1 MLNGAGTRVDLS
13 PAKQLLLKKRLQG
26 QAVRTAQD
34 SVIPRCERSGRAP
47 LSFAQQRLWFLDQ
60 LAPGSPVYNISEG
73 MHLVGPL
80 DVPALGRSLKEIV
93 RRHEAVRTTFRAIDG
108 QPYQIISPAADLI
121 MGKVNLSHLPERER
135 EAEVSRLMVA
145 EAEKPFDLTTD
156 LMLRATLVHLT
167 PKEHVLLLTMHHI
180 AADAWSMG
188 VLYRELSALYG
199 AFVDAKKPYIET
211 LKSGKG
217 DSADDKKYRG
227 LMPLVGDP
235 LPYGLDANLRSIE
248 AMLTY
253 GLQQN
258 LIPKRMPL
266 EEAFVDPRS
275 GK

>member
-1 MLNGAGTRVDLS
+1 MLNGAGTRMDLS

-26 QAVRTAQD
+26 QAGRTAQD

-80 DVPALGRSLKEIV
+80 DVPALGQSLKEIV

-135 EAEVSRLMVA
+135 EAEGNRLMVA

-199 AFVDAKKPYIET
+199 AFVQGMSPF
-211 LKSGKG
+211 
-217 DSADDKKYRG
+217 
-227 LMPLVGDP
+227 
-235 LPYGLDANLRSIE
+235 LPELPIQYQDYAIWQRKW
-248 AMLTY
+248 
-253 GLQQN
+253 LQGAV
-258 LIPKRMPL
+258 L
-266 EEAFVDPRS
+266 EEQLGYWKQQLANASDSLALPIDHPRPALQTFR
-275 GK
+275 G